1 MFPPSKRHQS
11 PSRKSGTKKYVEKS
25 SKVTVIMEQPG
36 PKWDAPNK
44 GIWCLTRRTNILTC

>member
-25 SKVTVIMEQPG
+25 SKVTVIMEYLGLNGMPQIKVFG
-36 PKWDAPNK
+36 V
-44 GIWCLTRRTNILTC
+44 